1 MIPFFVCTLR
11 DFKMRVHVVGLILL
25 CGLVAGCSNHSSNI
39 RVGNDLPD
47 INVGNLRDA
56 IRTVRVYPSVPAG
69 AVEVGQLSASRC
81 HRNFL
86 DEAPTDEAVLI
97 DLKVSAYAQG
107 ADGLTQVSYKKESG
121 LSSNCW
127 QILTG
132 TATVFTVQH
141 SPNNN

>member
-1 MIPFFVCTLR
+1 
-11 DFKMRVHVVGLILL
+11 MRADIVGLVLL
-25 CGLVAGCSNHSSNI
+25 CSLVAGCSNHSSNI

-56 IRTVRVYPSVPAG
+56 IRTVRVYPSVPVG
-69 AVEVGQLSASRC
+69 AANVGQLSASRC

-86 DEAPTDEAVLI
+86 DQAPTDEAVLI

-107 ADGLTQVSYKKESG
+107 ADGLTQVSYTKASG

-132 TATVFTVQH
+132 TAIVFTVQPVSAH
-141 SPNNN
+141 Q

>member
-1 MIPFFVCTLR
+1 
-11 DFKMRVHVVGLILL
+11 MRADIVGLVLL
-25 CGLVAGCSNHSSNI
+25 CSFVAGCSSHSSNL

-47 INVGNLRDA
+47 VNVANLRDA
-56 IRTVRVYPSVPAG
+56 LRTVRVYPALPEGV
-69 AVEVGQLSASRC
+69 VDVGQLSASRC

-107 ADGLTQVSYKKESG
+107 ADGLTQVSYTKESG

-132 TATVFTVQH
+132 TATVFTLPSASQ
-141 SPNNN
+141 

>member
-1 MIPFFVCTLR
+1 
-11 DFKMRVHVVGLILL
+11 MRADIVGMVLL
-25 CGLVAGCSNHSSNI
+25 FSLVAGCSSHSSNL

-56 IRTVRVYPSVPAG
+56 LRTVRVYPTLPVG
-69 AVEVGQLSASRC
+69 AADLGQLSASRC

-107 ADGLTQVSYKKESG
+107 ADGLTQISFTKESG

-132 TATVFTVQH
+132 TATVFTVPPLPTNH
-141 SPNNN
+141 